1 MTPAHAEVEKSTR
14 SVVGNDL
21 LVVGITT
28 TLLFLQ
34 GEKVEYE
41 SSRF

>member
-21 LVVGITT
+21 MVLWDNDYTAFFTRRKG
-28 TLLFLQ
+28 
-34 GEKVEYE
+34 
-41 SSRF
+41 